1 MTINTL
7 LSHKT
12 NQSVKRVVAV
22 LSLIVAVGLLLWSLY
37 TYQPAPNFYG
47 PRAIYSVM
55 VLSVTMALLGRYLLL
70 RIIKRE
76 SGLAQILYRQLP
88 FTWQTLFLFDITA
101 PIYLAAG
108 VLVGV
113 PAAVLTALITQTVLQ
128 LYTLKCR
135 FVSLVEATY
144 RIASTAVAVL
154 FADALFTLIAGTQ
167 YQQAINDYTPF
178 SESRELLGCIVAA
191 IVMMLLL
198 TLASLPAL
206 IPPHRSDGEDITP
219 LETYRTA
226 VITRWGRYL
235 RSPVL
240 LFQILVLS
248 VGTLLPVVDIF
259 DNVVA
264 EIAWLFFLIPLFA
277 IYYLALVSTRLSIRT
292 DTLQETLTDLSS
304 ARRRQDEL
312 RDYAT
317 LITRVQEEERRRL
330 SRELHDDTAQ
340 ALIALALGLDGLERA
355 LGTLDLSEKDREW
368 LTSLQNLAAHT
379 LEGVRRACRDLRPSV
394 LDDLGLRA
402 ALEWLSDG
410 SSLRGVPCT
419 FTCRGTPVATIPEEE
434 IAIFRI
440 VQEALSNIWRH
451 SLATQAEIELVYL
464 PEKLHVVIHDNGKG
478 FVPQKTLDNVHISQS
493 SLGLIGM
500 RERAAL
506 IGATLTIRSSI
517 GNGCHIELNLPL
529 PLATP
534 PDSMRQVHF
543 HV

>member
-1 MTINTL
+1 MTLDTL
-7 LSHKT
+7 LSRKT
-12 NQSVKRVVAV
+12 NQPMRLVVAV
-22 LSLIVAVGLLLWSLY
+22 LSLIVAAGLLLWSLY

-47 PRAIYSVM
+47 PRAIYSMV
-55 VLSVTMALLGRYLLL
+55 VLSITLALLGRYLLL

-76 SGLAQILYRQLP
+76 SGITQILYHQLP
-88 FTWQTLFLFDITA
+88 YTWQTLFLFDITA

-113 PAAVLTALITQTVLQ
+113 PAGVLTALITQTVLQ

-135 FVSLVEATY
+135 FVSLMEATY
-144 RIASTAVAVL
+144 RIASTAVVVL
-154 FADALFTLIAGTQ
+154 IADALFTLIAGTQ
-167 YQQAINDYTPF
+167 YQQLANDYNPF
-178 SESRELLGCIVAA
+178 SESRELLGCIAA
-191 IVMMLLL
+191 AVVIMLLL

-206 IPPHRSDGEDITP
+206 IPLHRTGGDMTRA
-219 LETYRTA
+219 ETSRA
-226 VITRWGRYL
+226 AIITRWGRYL

-240 LFQILVLS
+240 LFQVLVLS
-248 VGTLLPVVDIF
+248 VGPLLPVVDIF
-259 DNVVA
+259 DNVAA

-312 RDYAT
+312 QDYAT

-340 ALIALALGLDGLERA
+340 ALIALALGLDGLGRA

-368 LTSLQNLAAHT
+368 LASLQNLAAHT

-410 SSLRGVPCT
+410 SSSRGVPCT
-419 FTCRGTPVATIPEEE
+419 FTCRGTPVATLSEEE

-451 SLATQAEIELVYL
+451 SRATQAEIELIYR
-464 PEKLHVVIHDNGKG
+464 PEKLHIGIHDNGKG
-478 FVPQKTLDNVHISQS
+478 FVPQKTLDIAHNSQS

-500 RERAAL
+500 RERASL
-506 IGATLTIRSSI
+506 IGATLTIRSSV

-534 PDSMRQVHF
+534 LDSMSPLH
-543 HV
+543 

>member
-1 MTINTL
+1 MTINAL
-7 LSHKT
+7 LSRKT
-12 NQSVKRVVAV
+12 NQSMKRVVAI

-55 VLSVTMALLGRYLLL
+55 ILSVTLALLGRYLLL

-88 FTWQTLFLFDITA
+88 FTWQTLFLFDIAA

-113 PAAVLTALITQTVLQ
+113 PAGVLTALITQTILQ
-128 LYTLKCR
+128 LYTFKCR
-135 FVSLVEATY
+135 FVSLVEASY
-144 RIASTAVAVL
+144 RIASTAVVVL
-154 FADALFTLIAGTQ
+154 IADALFTLIAGTQ
-167 YQQAINDYTPF
+167 YQQAINHYTPF
-178 SESRELLGCIVAA
+178 SESRELLGCIAA
-191 IVMMLLL
+191 AVVMMLLL

-206 IPPHRSDGEDITP
+206 IPPHHSGGEDITP
-219 LETYRTA
+219 VEASRAA
-226 VITRWGRYL
+226 VITRWRRYL
-235 RSPVL
+235 RSPAL

-248 VGTLLPVVDIF
+248 VGPLLPVVDIF

-317 LITRVQEEERRRL
+317 LITRVQEEERHRL

-355 LGTLDLSEKDREW
+355 LGTLDLSEKDRAW
-368 LTSLQNLAAHT
+368 LASLQNLAAHT

-410 SSLRGVPCT
+410 SSSRGVPCT
-419 FTCRGTPVATIPEEE
+419 FICRGTPVSTISEEE

-451 SLATQAEIELVYL
+451 SSATQAEIELVYL

-478 FVPQKTLDNVHISQS
+478 FVPQKTLDSVHNSQS

-529 PLATP
+529 LLATP
-534 PDSMRQVHF
+534 PDSMRQVH
-543 HV
+543 